1 MKLKLSKGEQM
12 FSEKLVMDS
21 IDNEWNVLV
30 WASQRGIVK
39 SNKSAVVKHFKQ
51 MKRYRIMMAV
61 GCGCSL
67 CLKAVSHLEV

>member
-1 MKLKLSKGEQM
+1 M
-12 FSEKLVMDS
+12 FSEDLILDELS
-21 IDNEWNVLV
+21 REWSVLV

-39 SNKSAVVKHFKQ
+39 SSKSAVVKHFKQ

-67 CLKAVSHLEV
+67 CLKAVSHLEVK

>member
-1 MKLKLSKGEQM
+1 M

-21 IDNEWNVLV
+21 IDNEWSVLV

-39 SNKSAVVKHFKQ
+39 SSKSAVVKHFKQ
-51 MKRYRIMMAV
+51 LKRHRIAFAV